1 MPLHA
6 TSRPDYAANHTG
18 NKVLPHGL
26 YVVGAMKE
34 YRLSAWPDL
43 DPSYE
48 RTAYRRMLSDMS
60 QRHVT
65 LAQLYARSGLPRQQ
79 VTAFVAMLVA
89 RGLVIQR
96 EAARGTRFAMSL
108 RPLGGWLRRAIK
120 LAHGNAP

>member
-1 MPLHA
+1 
-6 TSRPDYAANHTG
+6 
-18 NKVLPHGL
+18 
-26 YVVGAMKE
+26 MKE

-65 LAQLYARSGLPRQQ
+65 LAQLSVRSGLARHE
-79 VTAFVAMLVA
+79 VIEFVGMLVG

-96 EAARGTRFAMSL
+96 EAPRKDLLSATL
-108 RPLGGWLRRAIK
+108 RPLGGWLRRAI
-120 LAHGNAP
+120 AFANNGVR